1 VEVKNILALAGSPRK
16 KSNTHFL
23 LDKVAEGA
31 CEAGAQIKIIY
42 TATKQAG
49 GCISCYKCQG
59 SDEFAC
65 AVEDDVQEFL
75 REVPQVQEI
84 IIATPVY
91 WFGPSAQIKR
101 YIDRLFSFMKIDAT
115 TGGYKSGLAGK
126 GLSLVLTAGG
136 EPFDGADLVV
146 EMMRRIAN
154 LTGMIFR
161 GTIGAYSVQ
170 TRKQLEEDAKLL
182 ESAVNFGKLIAG
194 EEFPRA

>member
-1 VEVKNILALAGSPRK
+1 MKNILALAGSPRK
-16 KSNTHFL
+16 KSNTNFL
-23 LDKVAEGA
+23 LDKVLEGA
-31 CEAGAQIKIIY
+31 CEAGAQVKVIY
-42 TATKQAG
+42 TATKDAAG

-75 REVPQVQEI
+75 REIPQVQEI

-91 WFGPSAQIKR
+91 WFGPTAQIKS
-101 YIDRLFSFMKIDAT
+101 YIDRLFSYMKIDNT
-115 TGGYKSGLAGK
+115 TGGYKSGLTGK

-146 EMMRRIAN
+146 QMVHRVAL

-170 TRKQLEEDAKLL
+170 SRKQLEEDANLM
-182 ESAVNFGKLIAG
+182 ESAKKFGKLLAG
-194 EEFPRA
+194 EQFPRA